1 MSQPSL
7 DDRELELHSIDLV
20 RDILARA
27 GTLPR
32 LMEVHYLMQ
41 EPDLFEIVRCMLALP
56 DTERAKLLRF
66 FEKQAKLSQFRVRE
80 VGIGVLRLE
89 CDEQPLQRTA

>member
-7 DDRELELHSIDLV
+7 DDHEVELHTIDLV

-32 LMEVHYLMQ
+32 LMEVHYMMQ

-56 DTERAKLLRF
+56 DIERAKLLRF
-66 FEKQAKLSQFRVRE
+66 FEMQGAVSQLRVRE
-80 VGIGVLRLE
+80 VGGGVLRLE
-89 CDEQPLQRTA
+89 RDPQPLQRTA